1 MSSRDFTIYPVVTF
15 TPLIFT
21 ANLAAAGTLHFEF
34 EGDPR
39 LLEVIYLTVH
49 LNVLYMSTVLPFLTA
64 PSPQAHSYV

>member
-39 LLEVIYLTVH
+39 LLEVTYLPVH
-49 LNVLYMSTVLPFLTA
+49 SNVLYMSTFLLTA
-64 PSPQAHSYV
+64 PTPQAHSYV